1 MKDSKSHI
9 NKPKEF
15 DDSEIN
21 WFTATFPEKLERE
34 YLSFIIKKNLN
45 IIRIMVA
52 LALTI
57 YLAFGLSDFIV
68 SDFENKAIWT
78 IRLGIVTPLAI
89 IVFLSTFSKL
99 VYNLYDLIFSLLFAA
114 GGFGSL
120 YRLATSDYIESSTYF
135 PGLLLIIFFCFT
147 LLNLKFIWASVTGL
161 IIIFS
166 YMIIA
171 SENPNIPSDLLS
183 YHFFFVITVQIF
195 GMTTNYYL
203 NRQGRTTYKFNMKL
217 NFEKED
223 IETYKEKLEN
233 LVDERTNDLMLLNLT
248 LKEEVLEKEKI
259 FNVLSENEVKYRNLV
274 ENSAES
280 MVVLQDSKLVFVNR
294 SFLDFTGVTNAYLEN
309 VTFLDFIHGEDKEK
323 AIKKY
328 SERINNE
335 KMHDKYN
342 LRLINKFGMYRWVEI
357 NASRVI
363 WEKKPAS
370 LVFFRDVT
378 DKKIIEDSL
387 RESEKKYRTFIEN
400 AHDSIFLMNERIFLD
415 CNRRTLKMF
424 ACEYDDII
432 GVSPVEFSPQNQPN
446 GESSMQSAKNYIV
459 KAYKEE
465 PQFFMWKHKRKDGTL
480 FDAEVS
486 LNAIELGDSKYLMAI
501 VRDVTERVNY
511 QNALLEKEEF
521 LRNVIDISPNLIF
534 VKNYEGEIVL
544 ANKAMAELVDNTV
557 EDIIGKK
564 DVDYHVDS
572 EDVEKYIADD
582 KEVMDSLTSKIIPD
596 ERVMTTSGDI
606 RYFHTT
612 KLPLVNKKG
621 EKQLLGVSIEITE
634 NKKYMEALMRSE
646 ERYRKIFDNSPEIIG
661 LVNNNGTI
669 IDINN
674 KVFEWL
680 GYLPDAIIGK
690 NFMDIPYFETKTKE
704 ILLEGFKARMTG
716 EYVAPYELELLM
728 SDGKRANGLF
738 YGVPLRNDEG
748 EIVQEIILIAD
759 ITARKQSER
768 EIKDLNKTLEK
779 RVESRTLQ
787 LKKTLDDL
795 QIEIDERI
803 STEKKL
809 IKTQDELAEKLEHEK
824 ELNELKSRFISMV
837 SHEYRTPLT
846 VIQTCSYIIE
856 KIYDGKEQQTFDSYM
871 EKIRNAVQAMTSLL
885 EDVLFIG
892 KTDAGKL
899 VFIPGELDI
908 KELIDDIIEQNR
920 VVDDEEHVFEV
931 KNMLENNTIESDS
944 SILRQ
949 IFSNLISNAVK
960 YSPERSTITVNMEQM
975 DNHYLFEVIDRGI
988 GVDSQDI
995 EKVFEPFH
1003 RGANIGVVPGTGLG
1017 LSIVKRSV
1025 TMLRGNI
1032 SVESRIDEGTK
1043 FTLVLPTSYNSNPF

>member
-1 MKDSKSHI
+1 MIDSKSHI
-9 NKPKEF
+9 NKRKLI

-34 YLSFIIKKNLN
+34 YNSFVIKKNLKL
-45 IIRIMVA
+45 IRIMVA

-57 YLAFGLSDFIV
+57 YLVFGLGDFII

-78 IRLGIVTPLAI
+78 IRLGIVTPLAVVI
-89 IVFLSTFSKL
+89 FLSTFSKL
-99 VYNLYDLIFSLLFAA
+99 VFKLYDLIFSLLFAA

-147 LLNLKFIWASVTGL
+147 LLNIKFIWASFTGL
-161 IIIFS
+161 FIIFS

-171 SENPNIPSDLLS
+171 SENPNVPSELLS
-183 YHFFFVITVQIF
+183 YHFFFIITVQIF
-195 GMTTNYYL
+195 GMTTNYIL

-223 IETYKEKLEN
+223 IESNKEKLEN
-233 LVDERTNDLMLLNLT
+233 LVDERTNELMLLNLT

-294 SFLDFTGVTNAYLEN
+294 SFLDFTGVTTSYLEN
-309 VTFLDFIHGEDKEK
+309 VTFLDFIHEDDKEK

-328 SERINNE
+328 SERINSK

-400 AHDSIFLMNERIFLD
+400 AHDSIFLMNDRIFLD
-415 CNRRTLKMF
+415 CNKRTLAMF
-424 ACEYDDII
+424 ACDYDDII
-432 GVSPVEFSPQNQPN
+432 GDSPVNFSPKNQPN
-446 GESSMQSAKNYIV
+446 GESSTKMAKEYIR
-459 KAYKEE
+459 KAYDE
-465 PQFFMWKHKRKDGTL
+465 PQFFMWKHKRKDGNL

-486 LNAIELGDSKYLMAI
+486 LNTIELSDSNYLMAI
-501 VRDVTERVNY
+501 VRDVTDRVNY

-534 VKNYEGEIVL
+534 VKNYEGEIIL
-544 ANKAMAELVDNTV
+544 ANKAMAELVDNSV
-557 EDIIGKK
+557 EEIIGKK
-564 DVDYHVDS
+564 DVDYHIDS

-582 KEVMDSLTSKIIPD
+582 KEVMDSLSSKIIPD

-661 LVNNNGTI
+661 LVNSKGTI

-674 KVFEWL
+674 KVYEWL

-690 NFMDIPYFETKTKE
+690 NFMDVPYYETKTKE
-704 ILLEGFKARMTG
+704 KLLEGFKARMTG

-728 SDGKRANGLF
+728 PDGKRAYGLF

-748 EIVQEIILIAD
+748 EIEQEIILIAD

-795 QIEIDERI
+795 QMEIDERI

-809 IKTQDELAEKLEHEK
+809 IKTQEELADKLEHEK

-846 VIQTCSYIIE
+846 IIQTCSYIIE

-899 VFIPGELDI
+899 VFNLGEIDI
-908 KELIDDIIEQNR
+908 RELIDEIIEQSR
-920 VVDDEEHVFEV
+920 VVDEGKHEYVV
-931 KNMLENNTIESDS
+931 NNKLESNLIESDS

-949 IFSNLISNAVK
+949 IFSNLVSNAVK
-960 YSPERSTITVNMEQM
+960 YSPENSIIKINLEKYGRS
-975 DNHYLFEVIDRGI
+975 YLFEVIDEGI
-988 GVDSQDI
+988 GVDEQDI
-995 EKVFEPFH
+995 DKVFEPFH
-1003 RGANIGVVPGTGLG
+1003 RGVNIGVVPGTGLG

-1025 TMLRGNI
+1025 KMLKGNI
-1032 SVESRIDEGTK
+1032 TVESKPNEGTK
-1043 FTLVLPTSYNSNPF
+1043 FTLVLPTSYNSNPS